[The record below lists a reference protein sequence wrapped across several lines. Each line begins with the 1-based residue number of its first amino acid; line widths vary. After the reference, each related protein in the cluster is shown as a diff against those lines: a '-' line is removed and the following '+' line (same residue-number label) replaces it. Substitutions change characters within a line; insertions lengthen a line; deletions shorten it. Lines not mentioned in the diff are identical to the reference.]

1 MRKAQTAACI
11 LILALALSAPGLSAQ
26 TQDHTFTPMEIEAG
40 SRLYADQCSL
50 CHGPNGDGVA
60 NVNLRRNQ
68 YRKPMSDDDLRKAI
82 TEGNADQGMP
92 AFKLK
97 QDELDSLI
105 AFIRAGF
112 EVSNAPVRLGDATR
126 GRTVFA
132 GNGGCQKCHRVDG
145 LGSRVAPDLSDI
157 GSARQ
162 PAAIQRKLLD
172 PTRSMLPINRPVRAL
187 TRDGKTIKGRR
198 LNEDTFTVQ
207 IIDEQER
214 LLTLTKAD
222 LREYELGTTSPM
234 PSVAGRLTPDELA
247 DLVAYLSS
255 LKGAR

>member
-1 MRKAQTAACI
+1 MRIAQTAVC
-11 LILALALSAPGLSAQ
+11 LVFLALALSVPRPSAQ

-60 NVNLRRNQ
+60 NVDLRRNR

-82 TEGNADQGMP
+82 TVGNADQGMP
-92 AFKLK
+92 AFKLTAE
-97 QDELDSLI
+97 ELNGLI

-112 EVSNAPVRLGDATR
+112 EVSNAPVRLGDAAR
-126 GRTVFA
+126 GRAVFT
-132 GNGGCQKCHRVDG
+132 GTGECQKCHRVDG
-145 LGSRVAPDLSDI
+145 VGSRLAPDLSDI
-157 GSARQ
+157 GQARQ

-172 PTRSMLPINRPVRAL
+172 PTRTMLPINRPVRAL

-234 PSVAGRLTPDELA
+234 PSVAGKLTPDELA